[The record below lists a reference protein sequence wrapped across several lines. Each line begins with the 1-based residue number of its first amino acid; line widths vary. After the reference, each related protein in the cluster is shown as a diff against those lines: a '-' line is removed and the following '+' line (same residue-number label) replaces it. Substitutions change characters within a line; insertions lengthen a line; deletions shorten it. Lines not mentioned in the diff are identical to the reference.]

1 MIIEVLLLIITAIS
15 LIILWKISQVNKGE
29 DFPKALEEKHRQMLV
44 DINDAMNKLSDRL
57 HKTLSDQGKTQQ
69 ETVQSS
75 LKNTSL
81 QLMASVESLT
91 KTVDK
96 RLQEITGK
104 VHERLEEGFKKTNA
118 TFVSVMERL
127 ATIDE
132 AQKKID
138 GLTTNM
144 VSLQELL
151 GDKRSRGAFGELQL
165 EGLIKNILPPD
176 SFSFQYTFKKGA
188 RADCVLFLP
197 EPTGTVAV
205 DSKFPMENYQ
215 KMFET
220 GVSDGDKT
228 KALKQ
233 FKLDVRK
240 HYNDIAKKYIIPG
253 ETSDGAVMFIPAE
266 AVFAEIHAY
275 HPELIQEA
283 MKLKVWLVS
292 PTTLMAVLNTARAVL
307 KDVETRKQVH
317 IIKSELGKLGK
328 EFERFDSRMKK
339 LADNIRNAHEQAQD
353 VHITSQK
360 ISRRF
365 SQIER
370 VELKDDPNA
379 LLEFEDKLVDQDK
392 DKDNDNDKV

>member
-1 MIIEVLLLIITAIS
+1 MIIEILLLIITAIS
-15 LIILWKISQVNKGE
+15 LIILWKISQLKKDE

-44 DINDAMNKLSDRL
+44 DINDALNKLSDRL

-138 GLTTNM
+138 GLSTNM

-176 SFSFQYTFKKGA
+176 SFSFQHTFKGGA
-188 RADCVLFLP
+188 RADCVLF
-197 EPTGTVAV
+197 
-205 DSKFPMENYQ
+205 
-215 KMFET
+215 
-220 GVSDGDKT
+220 
-228 KALKQ
+228 
-233 FKLDVRK
+233 
-240 HYNDIAKKYIIPG
+240 
-253 ETSDGAVMFIPAE
+253 
-266 AVFAEIHAY
+266 FAR
-275 HPELIQEA
+275 
-283 MKLKVWLVS
+283 
-292 PTTLMAVLNTARAVL
+292 TNR
-307 KDVETRKQVH
+307 DRCC
-317 IIKSELGKLGK
+317 
-328 EFERFDSRMKK
+328 
-339 LADNIRNAHEQAQD
+339 
-353 VHITSQK
+353 
-360 ISRRF
+360 
-365 SQIER
+365 
-370 VELKDDPNA
+370 
-379 LLEFEDKLVDQDK
+379 
-392 DKDNDNDKV
+392 